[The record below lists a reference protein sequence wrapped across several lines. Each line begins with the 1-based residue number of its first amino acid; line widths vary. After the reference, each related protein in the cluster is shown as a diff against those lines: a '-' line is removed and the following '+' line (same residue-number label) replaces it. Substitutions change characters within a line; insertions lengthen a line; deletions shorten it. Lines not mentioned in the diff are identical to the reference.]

1 MAEQLDLDLPSGRLR
16 VERSGAP
23 HARAAICVHGLSANL
38 RGFDPLRDALVDA
51 GRQVVAMDLRGRGR
65 SPDTGP
71 GTYGLGAHAADVVAI
86 ADTLGIDEWDYVGW
100 SMGALIG
107 MEVARIAPA
116 RQTTLTLLDHA
127 GRVDDAALDAVRAGL
142 ARLDAVVPD
151 AETYTGAIRA
161 VGVIDPWEPFWDAF
175 YGYELEPVE
184 GGVSPSTSR
193 AACEED
199 LERIGAYDVT
209 ERWPGLTMP
218 TLLVRC
224 EVPMNGGYVVPQD
237 ARDAIASAVAGL
249 RVHPVQRNHYT
260 LMTDPSMLAAVA
272 EHVTR

>member
-1 MAEQLDLDLPSGRLR
+1 MAEQLDLDLPAGRLR
-16 VERSGAP
+16 IERSGAP
-23 HARAAICVHGLSANL
+23 DAPAAICVHGLSANL
-38 RGFDPLRDALVDA
+38 RSFDPLRDELVDT

-71 GTYGLGAHAADVVAI
+71 GAYGLEAHGADVVAI
-86 ADTLGIDEWDYVGW
+86 ADALGIDRWDLIGW

-107 MEVARIAPA
+107 MEVARAAPH
-116 RQTTLTLLDHA
+116 RQRTLTLLDHA
-127 GRVDDAALDAVRAGL
+127 GDIDAAALDAVRAGL

-151 AETYTGAIRA
+151 VETYTDAIRA

-175 YGYELEPVE
+175 YGYELEPVQ
-184 GGVSPSTSR
+184 GGLSPSTSR

-199 LERIGAYDVT
+199 LGRIGEYDMT
-209 ERWPGLTMP
+209 EWWPGLTMP

-224 EVPMNGGYVVPQD
+224 EVPINGGYVVPAQ
-237 ARDAIASAVAGL
+237 ARDAIAAAVDGL

-260 LMTDPSMLAAVA
+260 LMTDPGVLAAVVD
-272 EHVTR
+272 HVTS